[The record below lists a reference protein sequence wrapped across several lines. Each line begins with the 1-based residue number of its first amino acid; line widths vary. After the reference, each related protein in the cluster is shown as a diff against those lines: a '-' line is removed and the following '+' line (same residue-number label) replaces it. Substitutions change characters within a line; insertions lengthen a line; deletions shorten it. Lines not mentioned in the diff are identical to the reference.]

1 MTYYKSV
8 LSEDGPM
15 FARLGKFLGRI
26 LGGAFFWIGWG
37 IAVIVIAQAIILSV
51 TTGSPLIPVVLG
63 LVGITIWLI
72 GIGFRYLLARR

>member
-1 MTYYKSV
+1 
-8 LSEDGPM
+8 M

-72 GIGFRYLLARR
+72 VIGFRYLLARR